1 MINLKCNFKSA
12 QKDLKCRLCGQH
24 DENQQGLL
32 VCEPLRE
39 SQEVDMSESY
49 TDIYNEDKEKI
60 TKIAMILKEKFK
72 KFQHYQVHGQST
84 DNNPCAASLSLVN
97 SHTNSGDMDWNI

>member
-12 QKDLKCRLCGQH
+12 QKDLECRLCGQH
-24 DENQQGLL
+24 EENQQGLL
-32 VCEPLRE
+32 VCGPLRE

-60 TKIAMILKEKFK
+60 TKIAMTLKEKFK

-84 DNNPCAASLSLVN
+84 DNNPCAASLLLVN
-97 SHTNSGDMDWNI
+97 SHTNSGDMD

>member
-1 MINLKCNFKSA
+1 MINIKCNFKTA
-12 QKDLKCRLCGQH
+12 QKDLNCRLCGQH

-32 VCEPLRE
+32 VCEALRE

-60 TKIAMILKEKFK
+60 TKIAMTLKEKFN
-72 KFQHYQVHGQST
+72 KFQHYQLATS
-84 DNNPCAASLSLVN
+84 CWL
-97 SHTNSGDMDWNI
+97 MR